1 MQNKIRKS
9 RRRYTATFSHAT
21 LLFLSSSTS
30 SSSSRL
36 LKLREEMEMDKRLAA
51 LVGLLKGLFCYHLA
65 VCYAYGMRMR
75 MNAGIVHAVRGSSKF
90 VLLLLFSQ
98 RCDKLLRSTQQREC

>member
-36 LKLREEMEMDKRLAA
+36 LKLRDNKMEMDKRLAA

-65 VCYAYGMRMR
+65 VCYAYECRHR
-75 MNAGIVHAVRGSSKF
+75 PCSSRQQQVRATAV
-90 VLLLLFSQ
+90 VLS
-98 RCDKLLRSTQQREC
+98 EM